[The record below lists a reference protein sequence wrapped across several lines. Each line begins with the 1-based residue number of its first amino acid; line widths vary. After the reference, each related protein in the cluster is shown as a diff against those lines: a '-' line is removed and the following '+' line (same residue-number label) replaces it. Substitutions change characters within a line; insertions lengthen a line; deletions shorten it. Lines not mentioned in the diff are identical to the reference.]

1 MIKEEFKKI
10 RSNKLLL
17 ATVVVISLLPI
28 MYAGV
33 FLKSIWDPYGHMD
46 NLPVAVVNEDK
57 SVDFQGKKLD
67 VGDQVV
73 NNLKSNKSLD
83 WNFVSAKDAKDG
95 LKDRKYYMIVTI
107 PENFSENA
115 ATVLD
120 PDPQKLD
127 LKYET
132 NPGVNFLG
140 EVVSDTAMT
149 QLKAQVGESVSDSY
163 VKAIFS
169 TLKGVGNGMSQAA
182 DGAKKINDGTNKV
195 NDGVNQLNEKVPTLA
210 SGVNQL
216 DSGAGQL
223 NSGIQQ
229 YTAGVSQVASGQN
242 QLNEGIN
249 QLSGKVPALASG
261 VSQLDSGADQLN
273 TGVQQYTAGVGQV
286 ATGIN
291 DLNNKIPELEKGIEE
306 LKTGSVG
313 LSDSLNGIPDDVVNN
328 KDNLKE
334 YINGVNQYLNTVN
347 SVLNSMDTSNLS
359 ALDNLSALKTNLES
373 VGSDLQSIGGN
384 LKSIND
390 GLANAN
396 AEDVQSN
403 ATAVVAALKSS
414 GVELNNEQM
423 AAIGGALAKN
433 AQSSKANSLIIE
445 QLGNANSNLQN
456 AGATMKAVSGSSN
469 IDVSG
474 IKSSVE
480 KLPEL
485 KSVTAQLN
493 EGSKTAT
500 PGLNSIVDGM
510 VDIKTQAAPGAKK
523 IADGL
528 TKLNGNIPALA
539 SGVSQL
545 QAGAQQLNE
554 KSSDLND
561 GSNKLSN
568 GLNQLNGNI
577 PALTN
582 GAQQLVD
589 GSNKLVNGT
598 STLDGKS
605 GDLNSGSSKL
615 ANGLTEL
622 NGNVPALTNGVSQL
636 LGGTS
641 QLVTGTGQLSSKLQ
655 TGSQAIKK
663 VNLTDKNANMIA
675 SPDKTTQS
683 KYSEVPNYGHA
694 LAPYFMSVSLYV
706 GALVFNFAYPIRK
719 VANRK
724 KATATNWFSSKVA
737 VGGLVATVMALV
749 IGVVMQMIGLK
760 VDNQFE
766 YFAMLLITS
775 WAYMFLVMFLAMT
788 FDNPGRFIAM
798 ILLVLQLGSA
808 GGVFPMEIISK
819 FYNVI
824 HPYVPMTYSIYGL
837 RQAISGGLGNHM
849 FTSSFFIL
857 LVTAAAF
864 IGLLYLSMKHLFK
877 KGMAGYSQ
885 LNDNQKLMD
894 DNYNNQSSYTLW

>member
-46 NLPVAVVNEDK
+46 SLPVAVVNEDK

-67 VGDQVV
+67 VGDQLV

-83 WNFVSAKDAKDG
+83 WNFVSAKEAKDG
-95 LKDRKYYMIVTI
+95 LKDRKYYMVVTI

-149 QLKAQVGESVSDSY
+149 QLKAQVGENVSDSY

-169 TLKGVGNGMSQAA
+169 TIKTVGNGMTQAA

-195 NDGVNQLNEKVPTLA
+195 NDGVSQLNEKVPTLA
-210 SGVNQL
+210 SGVSQLDSGAGQLNSGIQQYTSGVSQVATGQNQLNDGINQLSGKVPALASGVGQL

-229 YTAGVSQVASGQN
+229 YTAGVSQVA
-242 QLNEGIN
+242 
-249 QLSGKVPALASG
+249 
-261 VSQLDSGADQLN
+261 
-273 TGVQQYTAGVGQV
+273 
-286 ATGIN
+286 TGIN
-291 DLNNKIPELEKGIEE
+291 DLNKKVPELEKGISG
-306 LKTGSVG
+306 LQAGSVK

-328 KDNLKE
+328 KDNLKK

-347 SVLNSMDTSNLS
+347 TVLNSMDISKLSN
-359 ALDNLSALKTNLES
+359 LKTNLES
-373 VGSDLQSIGGN
+373 VGADLQSIGGN

-403 ATAVVAALKSS
+403 TTAVVGALKSS

-423 AAIGGALAKN
+423 AAVGGALAKN

-456 AGATMKAVSGSSN
+456 AAATMKAISASSN
-469 IDVSG
+469 TDISEEN
-474 IKSSVE
+474 ISA
-480 KLPEL
+480 L
-485 KSVTAQLN
+485 KSATSQLI
-493 EGSKTAT
+493 EGSKSAT
-500 PGLNSIVDGM
+500 PGLNSIVNGM
-510 VDIKTQAAPGAKK
+510 FDIKTQAAPGAKK

-528 TKLNGNIPALA
+528 TELNGNIPTLA
-539 SGVSQL
+539 SGVSKL
-545 QAGAQQLNE
+545 QTGAQQLNE

-561 GSNKLSN
+561 GSDKLSN

-577 PALTN
+577 PTLTN
-582 GAQQLVD
+582 GTQQLVD

-598 STLDGKS
+598 STLDSKS
-605 GDLNSGSSKL
+605 GDLNNGSSKL

-641 QLVTGTGQLSSKLQ
+641 QLVTGTGQLSSKFQ
-655 TGSQAIKK
+655 TGSETIKK

-675 SPDKTTQS
+675 SPDKTTQT

-724 KATATNWFSSKVA
+724 KATAANWFSSKVA
-737 VGGLVATVMALV
+737 VGGLVATAMALV
-749 IGVVMQMIGLK
+749 IGLVMQMIGLK

-788 FDNPGRFIAM
+788 LDNPGRFIAM

-837 RQAISGGLGNHM
+837 RQAISGGLGNQM

-877 KGMAGYSQ
+877 KGMVGYSQ

-894 DNYNNQSSYTLW
+894 ENYDNQGSYTLW